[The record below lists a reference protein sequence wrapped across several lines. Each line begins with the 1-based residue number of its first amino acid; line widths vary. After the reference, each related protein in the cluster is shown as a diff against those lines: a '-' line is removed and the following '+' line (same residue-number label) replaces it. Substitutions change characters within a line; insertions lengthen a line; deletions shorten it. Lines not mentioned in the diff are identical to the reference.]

1 MTASYQTR
9 YGHSDSVDKSSLQK
23 VMSDLLEELRNEMF
37 EEPDDEHTQVS
48 IGNEHYSVTAQV
60 SGLITFDN
68 MDVLEGLESHLP
80 EVLYLRDVSDE
91 DLRTIWRAVVAQDE
105 TAIFSYPWAPLD
117 ELQPYSRDFY
127 RSAA

>member
-1 MTASYQTR
+1 MPASYQTR
-9 YGHSDSVDKSSLQK
+9 YGYSDSVDESNSQK
-23 VMSDLLEELRNEMF
+23 VMSDLLEELRTEEF

-68 MDVLEGLESHLP
+68 MDVLEGLKSPLP
-80 EVLYLRDVSDE
+80 EVLYLRDIPDE
-91 DLRTIWRAVVAQDE
+91 DLRAIWRAVIAQDE
-105 TAIFSYPWAPLD
+105 KTIFSYPWAQLD
-117 ELQPYSRDFY
+117 DLQPYCRDFY